1 MSYISEFMDFNWQ
14 LLHRK
19 DFEKHEKL
27 ARLTTNYIFYKEKLE
42 MPTKNILHL
51 NVVWIKLLLK
61 N

>member
-19 DFEKHEKL
+19 DFEKL

-51 NVVWIKLLLK
+51 NVL
-61 N
+61 